1 MEKNL
6 YIDAS
11 HPDETR
17 IVLKSDNG
25 IEEYEYEDKNK
36 INLKNSIYLGTI
48 SRVEPSLQAAFINF
62 GRIKHGF
69 LAFNDIQSDYYQI
82 PTEDKDKLQEAEEK
96 IREDLKNNNLDES
109 NNEFKLENEKT
120 NNEDENLDKNNEDEN
135 LDKNN
140 DDENL
145 DKNNEDENL
154 DKNNDDEKQE
164 ENNGAVEEKKQNINQ
179 REKLKNSYGVTR
191 YKIQEVMKP
200 GQVILIQVTKEERG
214 NKGAALTTFI
224 SLAGKYIVL
233 MPNTAKGGGISR
245 KIFNS
250 LDRAKIRNML
260 SEIEIPKSMGIIVRT
275 AGSNK
280 TKNEIEKDF
289 QNTLKTWDQIK
300 NKALDSNAPSLIY
313 EEGDIIKRAL
323 RDIYDNDTTNIYI
336 DGDDGYQ
343 KAKSFI
349 KELIPTCAKFLK
361 KHKGKIPLF
370 HNVGIEKELN
380 NIFDPVV
387 KLKSG
392 GYLVINPTEALVAI
406 DINSGQSIKAS
417 NIEKT
422 ALNTNL
428 EAAEEISKQIKIRDL
443 SGLIVIDFID
453 MTNFFNKRMVEKK
466 MRESIRKDRARIQ
479 TGKISSFGLLEMTR
493 QRLRAGSIRWE
504 TNLSLESFALKIV
517 KKSEMLSFT
526 DKVKNVNVQ
535 VPEKV
540 KLYIDIILKKEIKYF
555 QDKFKINIQ
564 FFADPQLII
573 PEYCINLFDK
583 NKKIINKIL
592 NINKI
597 ESLKSG
603 VENKEK
609 KIAKEEKKTNKP
621 LSEKTKKINTKKNK
635 KKLPK
640 TLWIRRKKKAT

>member
-1 MEKNL
+1 MEINL

-36 INLKNSIYLGTI
+36 LNFKNNIYLGTV

-62 GRIKHGF
+62 GRVKHGF

-82 PTEDKDKLQEAEEK
+82 PTEDKERLQDAEEK
-96 IREDLKNNNLDES
+96 IREDLKNENLNNPNNQNKGENEIS
-109 NNEFKLENEKT
+109 NNEHQDVDKKNET
-120 NNEDENLDKNNEDEN
+120 SPE
-135 LDKNN
+135 
-140 DDENL
+140 
-145 DKNNEDENL
+145 
-154 DKNNDDEKQE
+154 QE
-164 ENNGAVEEKKQNINQ
+164 EVIVESEEKKNDTNK
-179 REKLKNSYGVTR
+179 REKLKNTYGVKR
-191 YKIQEVMKP
+191 YRIQEVIKP
-200 GQVILIQVTKEERG
+200 GQVILIQIIKDERG

-224 SLAGKYIVL
+224 SLAGKYMVL

-245 KIFNS
+245 KIFIS
-250 LDRAKIRNML
+250 ADRTKIRSILN
-260 SEIEIPKSMGIIVRT
+260 EIKIPKSMGVIVRT
-275 AGSNK
+275 AGANK

-336 DGDDGYQ
+336 DGSEGYQ

-349 KELIPTCAKFLK
+349 KELIPKSSKYLK

-370 HNVGIEKELN
+370 HSAGIEKELN

-422 ALNTNL
+422 ALNTNI
-428 EAAEEISKQIKIRDL
+428 EAAEEIAKQLKIRDL

-453 MTNFFNKRMVEKK
+453 MVNFFNRKLVEKK

-479 TGKISSFGLLEMTR
+479 VGKISTFGLLEMTR
-493 QRLRAGSIRWE
+493 QRLREGSIIWE
-504 TNLSLESFALKIV
+504 TNLSLESFALKVV

-526 DKVKNVNVQ
+526 EKVKSISVE

-540 KLYIDIILKKEIKYF
+540 KLYVDNVLKKEINYF
-555 QDKFKINIQ
+555 QDKFKIIIK
-564 FFADPQLII
+564 FIASPELII
-573 PEYCINLFDK
+573 PEYSIVLFDK
-583 NKKIINKIL
+583 NKKILNRFE

-597 ESLKSG
+597 QIFEKV
-603 VENKEK
+603 VETKKKKTVKEDKKNIKITSDKIK
-609 KIAKEEKKTNKP
+609 KISTK
-621 LSEKTKKINTKKNK
+621 KTKKKVAR
-635 KKLPK
+635 
-640 TLWIRRKKKAT
+640 TLWIRRKKKAA